1 MREAKDG
8 GALGADRAH
17 LLRSSVGKSQ
27 MVADQHARATGKAAL
42 QVVEPSQPLH
52 YEVRATGRQQ
62 DDCAGGRGGGDAAG
76 R

>member
-17 LLRSSVGKSQ
+17 VLGSSIGKSH
-27 MVADQHARATGKAAL
+27 MVADQHARAAGKAAL

-62 DDCAGGRGGGDAAG
+62 DDCTGGRGRGDAAG